1 MSEVKS
7 NKRTLQGVVVSN
19 KGDKTI
25 VVQVERAFL
34 HPRYR
39 KTMRSHKKYMAHD
52 AENTCN
58 MGDTVRIS
66 ESRPISKNK
75 CWVMDEVLRRA
86 EQL

>member
-19 KGDKTI
+19 KGEKTI
-25 VVQVERAFL
+25 VVQVERKFL
-34 HPRYR
+34 HERYR
-39 KTMRSHKKYMAHD
+39 KTIRSHKKYMAHD

-58 MGDTVRIS
+58 IGDTVRIV

-75 CWVMDEVLRRA
+75 CWVMEEVLRRT

>member
-7 NKRTLQGVVVSN
+7 NKRALQGVVVSN
-19 KGDKTI
+19 KGEKTV
-25 VVQVERAFL
+25 VVQVERKFL
-34 HPRYR
+34 HERYR
-39 KTMRSHKKYMAHD
+39 KTIRSHKKYMAHD

-58 MGDTVRIS
+58 IGDTVRIV

-75 CWVMDEVLRRA
+75 CWVMEEVLRRS